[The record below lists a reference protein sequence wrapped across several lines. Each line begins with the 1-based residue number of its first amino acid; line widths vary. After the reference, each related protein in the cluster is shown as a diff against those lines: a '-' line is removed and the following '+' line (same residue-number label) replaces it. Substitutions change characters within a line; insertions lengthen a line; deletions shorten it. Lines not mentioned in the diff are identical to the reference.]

1 MSMSRTRNIG
11 LNNYNCF
18 LSKKVA
24 LLEEFQEGAHI
35 LPKAKEIEDKIS

>member
-11 LNNYNCF
+11 LNNDNCF

-24 LLEEFQEGAHI
+24 LLEEFQEGTRI
-35 LPKAKEIEDKIS
+35 LPKVKEIEDKIS